1 MQSRLITNPGA
12 SGVTESIVSQVA
24 SRLTPV
30 TDLEIS
36 YTTRQGHATELAAE
50 VSSGLV
56 IALGGDGTFNE
67 VVNGLRPGV
76 AFAALPGG
84 ASSVYARQLGYPDD
98 PIAAAP
104 ILARAIAA
112 DSRRSVGLG
121 LVDGRRF
128 TFAASVGFDATATR
142 AVDEAR
148 RNRPGNVRPGDLRVL
163 YEALRVLGA
172 QGFRLAEQMTVSA
185 DADAPLRAS
194 YIAIANQ
201 HPYTYFGKLPVRAT
215 PRAGFD
221 SALDAVVLG
230 RLGKRALPRLVL
242 YAVAWPRH
250 ARTSTPGITYLHDRS
265 RFTIDCDQPVA
276 VQIDG
281 EYVGDRERI
290 EVGYEPDAITV
301 IVPAD

>member
-128 TFAASVGFDATATR
+128 TFAASVGFDA
-142 AVDEAR
+142 DCH
-148 RNRPGNVRPGDLRVL
+148 
-163 YEALRVLGA
+163 
-172 QGFRLAEQMTVSA
+172 S
-185 DADAPLRAS
+185 
-194 YIAIANQ
+194 
-201 HPYTYFGKLPVRAT
+201 
-215 PRAGFD
+215 
-221 SALDAVVLG
+221 
-230 RLGKRALPRLVL
+230 
-242 YAVAWPRH
+242 
-250 ARTSTPGITYLHDRS
+250 RS
-265 RFTIDCDQPVA
+265 RRGQEESTRQRSPGGSARVVRGAAGAGRTGLSACGAD
-276 VQIDG
+276 DG
-281 EYVGDRERI
+281 ERRAQTLRCAPPTSPSQI
-290 EVGYEPDAITV
+290 NTPTPTSASCR
-301 IVPAD
+301 

>member
-12 SGVTESIVSQVA
+12 SGVTEAIVSQVA
-24 SRLTPV
+24 SHLTSV
-30 TDLEIS
+30 TDLEIA

-50 VSSGLV
+50 VASGVV

-84 ASSVYARQLGYPDD
+84 ASSVYARQLGFPDD
-98 PIAAAP
+98 PVAAAA
-104 ILARAIAA
+104 ILARSLAA

-128 TFAASVGFDATATR
+128 TFAASVGFDATATA
-142 AVDEAR
+142 AVDAAR
-148 RNRPGNVRPGDLRVL
+148 RRRPGNVRPGDLHVL

-172 QGFRLAEQMTVSA
+172 QGFRLAEQMTVTPGA
-185 DADAPLRAS
+185 AAAVRAS

-215 PRAGFD
+215 PRASFD

-242 YAVAWPRH
+242 YALAWPRH
-250 ARTSTPGITYLHDRS
+250 AARLTPGISYIHDCS
-265 RFTIDCDQPVA
+265 RFTIECDQPVA

-290 EVGYEPDAITV
+290 EVGYEPGAIDV
-301 IVPAD
+301 FVPPG